1 MALDPSPRYRRDI
14 DGLRAIAVTAVVLF
28 HAGLYPLKSGFT
40 GVDIFFVISG
50 FLIGGIVYRDV
61 GAGRFR
67 FDAFYARRA
76 ARILP
81 ALMAVIASVTILG
94 IVLASPQDYR
104 QIAIGAIAALSGW
117 SNILFWRQVNYFS
130 PDAHLDPFLMTWSL
144 GVEEQF
150 YLLFPFLLLALRRLP
165 RPVVLGAIGALCL
178 GSFML
183 AVIGMGHW
191 PTAVFYL
198 LPTRAWELGAG
209 TFLAIARAGAT
220 APLPARPAN
229 ILGFTGIGLV
239 GLSVC
244 LFNEHTPFPG
254 LAALLP
260 VGGTLALL
268 LAERSIVNRLILSA
282 RPFVGVGLVSY
293 SWYLWHWPLMAFTWL
308 CMAQPARPVQLVVV
322 AFVSLGLA
330 VLSWRYIEQPFR
342 HVRLPSR
349 TVLLRYGSATALCG
363 VALAAIYMSQGFP
376 ARFNPALAKT
386 QASLTAGRG
395 GSCLANYGDARP
407 NTSFACVH
415 DTGRLQIALL
425 GDSHAAALAPA
436 LSRIA
441 REGGY
446 DFVQFTKSSCPP
458 LLGATRLMPQHP
470 GHAATCAL
478 YNERAISLVAHNPEV
493 QLVVLT
499 GYWSAPYETDAS
511 DDAYVDPTHPVDDGV
526 VAGVARMQA
535 ALVRTETI
543 LTHAGKKV
551 IVLGDVPHFRL
562 DPAREAVTA
571 FMPVRAWIEHRL
583 DPGPARAGGIAPLPW
598 VIPPAPAIENA
609 VHAAATTIGGITYAS
624 LYDRFCTPQGCR
636 FSRESASLYVDSQHL
651 SGAGGEFALNGLID
665 VAPSTMA
672 DK

>member
-1 MALDPSPRYRRDI
+1 MAPDPSRRYRRDI

-28 HAGLYPLKSGFT
+28 HAGLSPLKSGFT
-40 GVDIFFVISG
+40 GVDVFFVISG

-81 ALMAVIASVTILG
+81 ALMAVIAFVTILG
-94 IVLASPQDYR
+94 VVLASPQDYR
-104 QIAIGAIAALSGW
+104 QIAIGAMAALSGW

-150 YLLFPFLLLALRRLP
+150 YLLFPFLLLALRRMT
-165 RPVVLGAIGALCL
+165 RPFVLGAIGALCL
-178 GSFML
+178 GSFTL
-183 AVIGMGHW
+183 AVIGMGRW

-209 TFLAIARAGAT
+209 TFLAIARSGAT
-220 APLPARPAN
+220 KPLPALPAN

-239 GLSVC
+239 ALSVC

-260 VGGTLALL
+260 VGGTLALV
-268 LAERSIVNRLILSA
+268 LAEGSIFNRLVLSA

-293 SWYLWHWPLMAFTWL
+293 SWYLWHWPLMALTWL
-308 CMAQPARPVQLVVV
+308 CMAQAPRPAQLVVV
-322 AFVSLGLA
+322 ALVSLGLA

-342 HVRLPSR
+342 HARLPTR

-363 VALAAIYMSQGFP
+363 AALSAIYMSHGFP
-376 ARFNPALAKT
+376 ARFNPALRIT
-386 QASLTAGRG
+386 EASLAAGRG

-407 NTSFACVH
+407 NTSFACMH

-436 LSRIA
+436 LARIA
-441 REGGY
+441 RAGGY

-458 LLGATRLMPQHP
+458 LMGATRLMPQHP
-470 GHAATCAL
+470 GHAAACAL
-478 YNERAISLVAHNPEV
+478 YNERAITLVANSPEV

-499 GYWSAPYETDAS
+499 GYWSAPFEADAG
-511 DDAYVDPTHPVDDGV
+511 DDAYVDPKHPVDDGV
-526 VAGVARMQA
+526 VAGIARMRA
-535 ALVRTETI
+535 ALIRTETI

-551 IVLGDVPHFRL
+551 IVLGDAPHFRL

-571 FMPVRAWIEHRL
+571 FMPVRSWVEHQL
-583 DPGPARAGGIAPLPW
+583 DPALALTGGIAPLPR
-598 VIPPAPAIENA
+598 VVTPARSIENA
-609 VHAAATTIGGITYAS
+609 VHAAATTVGGITYAS
-624 LYDRFCTPQGCR
+624 LYERFCTPQGCR
-636 FSRESASLYVDSQHL
+636 FSRGAASLYVDSQHL
-651 SGAGGEFALNGLID
+651 SGVGGEFALNGLIN